1 MADLLDLD
9 FIALQSA
16 LAGQYSLERELGRG
30 GMGVVYLA
38 REVQLDRHVALKVLP
53 PALAQRADLRERFM
67 REARTAAKLSHPNIV
82 PIFRVDEVQGFVFFA
97 MAYVEG
103 ETLSH
108 RVRTRGP
115 LPVAVATRMIQEV
128 AWALAYAHAR
138 GVVHRDIKP
147 DNILLEQ
154 GGGRAMVTDFGIAQV
169 AEASQLTEVG
179 QVMGT
184 AHFMSPEQAAGEPID
199 GRSDLYS
206 LGVVAHFAL
215 SGKLPFDGPTVQSI
229 LAKHLTQPPPS
240 LSAMSAAI
248 PRALAQAVDRTLAK
262 EPAHRYANGEALA
275 EALATAQGQRREIP
289 AALRLWLQRG
299 RSLRVVILV
308 WEFFCSL
315 EILLDF
321 SPNDIVAFVAP
332 LVIYVLYE
340 LYHTRRLFAAG
351 YDLGDVRAALHE
363 HIENRREELAFEYSE
378 QPRLIER
385 VIRYTTY
392 LALGASVATGT
403 GVLLALD
410 WAPWTTTAI
419 TFGISTAVATFGAII
434 GFVTRRKERD
444 LLDEARARSWD
455 SGWGERLA
463 RIAGWR
469 LRRRAPATTL
479 HRPTE
484 VAIGMAAVDLF
495 RALPRATQKQ
505 LGDLP
510 DLLEK
515 LERDARDVR
524 RRSEELSAQL
534 DALSGTQAA
543 ASATLGDQGA
553 IAERRAAV
561 ASELRVARDAASR
574 RLAGT
579 VAALENIR
587 LDLLRLQAGAGSL
600 ESLTSAIDAARRV
613 GSAVDDA
620 LSSREETERLLV
632 RDSSPPEG
640 QPAASGSR

>member
-1 MADLLDLD
+1 
-9 FIALQSA
+9 
-16 LAGQYSLERELGRG
+16 
-30 GMGVVYLA
+30 
-38 REVQLDRHVALKVLP
+38 
-53 PALAQRADLRERFM
+53 
-67 REARTAAKLSHPNIV
+67 
-82 PIFRVDEVQGFVFFA
+82 
-97 MAYVEG
+97 
-103 ETLSH
+103 
-108 RVRTRGP
+108 
-115 LPVAVATRMIQEV
+115 
-128 AWALAYAHAR
+128 
-138 GVVHRDIKP
+138 
-147 DNILLEQ
+147 
-154 GGGRAMVTDFGIAQV
+154 
-169 AEASQLTEVG
+169 
-179 QVMGT
+179 
-184 AHFMSPEQAAGEPID
+184 MSPEQAAGEPID

>member
-154 GGGRAMVTDFGIAQV
+154 GSGRAMVTDFGIAQV

>member
-1 MADLLDLD
+1 MADPLDLD

-30 GMGVVYLA
+30 GMGIVYLA
-38 REVQLDRHVALKVLP
+38 REVQLDRNVALKVLP

-115 LPVAVATRMIQEV
+115 LPAAAATRMIQEV

-154 GGGRAMVTDFGIAQV
+154 GSGRAMVTDFGIAQV

-240 LSAMSAAI
+240 LSAVSATI
-248 PRALAQAVDRTLAK
+248 PRSLAQAVDRTLAK
-262 EPAHRYANGEALA
+262 EPTSRYANGEALA
-275 EALATAQGQRREIP
+275 EALANAQGQRRDIP

-321 SPNDIVAFVAP
+321 SPNDIIAFLAP

-351 YDLGDVRAALHE
+351 YDLSDVRAALHE

-378 QPRLIER
+378 QPRVIER

-392 LALGASVATGT
+392 AALATSVATGT
-403 GVLLALD
+403 GVLLSVD

-434 GFVTRRKERD
+434 GFVSRRKQHD
-444 LLDEARARSWD
+444 LLDEGREKVWS
-455 SGWGERLA
+455 SVWGERLA

-469 LRRRAPATTL
+469 LRRRAPAAAL

-495 RALPRATQKQ
+495 RALPKPMQKQ

-515 LERDARDVR
+515 LERDAREMR
-524 RRSEELSAQL
+524 RRSDELSVQL
-534 DALSGTQAA
+534 DAISGPQAT
-543 ASATLGDQGA
+543 ASATLGQQGA
-553 IAERRAAV
+553 IAERRVSV
-561 ASELRVARDAASR
+561 ASELRSARDSASR
-574 RLAGT
+574 RLSAT

-600 ESLTSAIDAARRV
+600 ESLTSVIDAARRV
-613 GSAVDDA
+613 GTAVDDA

-632 RDSSPPEG
+632 RDGSPPEG

>member
-9 FIALQSA
+9 FIALQAA

-154 GGGRAMVTDFGIAQV
+154 GSGRAMVTDFGIAQV

-240 LSAMSAAI
+240 LSATSAAI

-262 EPAHRYANGEALA
+262 EPAHRYTNGEALA

-419 TFGISTAVATFGAII
+419 TFGISTAFATFGAII

-444 LLDEARARSWD
+444 LLDEGRARSWD

-574 RLAGT
+574 RLSGT